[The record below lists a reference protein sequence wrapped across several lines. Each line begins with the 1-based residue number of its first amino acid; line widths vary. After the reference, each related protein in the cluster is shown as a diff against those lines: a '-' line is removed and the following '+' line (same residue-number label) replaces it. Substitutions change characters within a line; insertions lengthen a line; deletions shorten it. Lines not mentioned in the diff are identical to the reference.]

1 MRKLGAVGSQGFAG
15 GKVCQEGPL
24 KGCKEKNQPPVEH
37 STVLQIS
44 RVRWESDSS
53 SLGIPICKLFGWS
66 CGDSLKLKVRDV
78 GICFEDQ
85 QGSLKKSSIQPPSKL
100 YSYPFVSSLWA
111 QWYIFKTFPS
121 SLQIR
126 QDGLVSWLI
135 HASKYFN
142 ILIDTFKTRRILSAT
157 LSKSTCKKQAKLL
170 GSKRACSTLS
180 REPRPPL
187 DADLSKS

>member
-1 MRKLGAVGSQGFAG
+1 MRKLGAVGSQGLAG
-15 GKVCQEGPL
+15 GKGCQDGPL

-78 GICFEDQ
+78 GICLEDQ

-111 QWYIFKTFPS
+111 QWYIQDFSKFFANPPGWSCFMTNSCFQIFQYIDWHLQNKKNFVCNVIKIDLQEASKTF
-121 SLQIR
+121 
-126 QDGLVSWLI
+126 G
-135 HASKYFN
+135 
-142 ILIDTFKTRRILSAT
+142 
-157 LSKSTCKKQAKLL
+157 
-170 GSKRACSTLS
+170 
-180 REPRPPL
+180 E
-187 DADLSKS
+187 